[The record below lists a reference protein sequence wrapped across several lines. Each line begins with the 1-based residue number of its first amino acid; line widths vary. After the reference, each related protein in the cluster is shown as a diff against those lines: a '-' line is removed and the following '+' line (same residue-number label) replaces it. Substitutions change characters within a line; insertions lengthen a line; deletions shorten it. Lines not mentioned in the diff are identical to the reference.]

1 MANVVR
7 SLLMGAPYFEVLP
20 SAARTTTPDTQE
32 FRVDR
37 RGVAP
42 TALILTV
49 DVTAIAAT
57 PSITVTINR
66 VDPVSG
72 KATALLTSLAIT
84 AAGTTTLKVGPY
96 LAAAANAVAEDYMP
110 PVFRIDVA
118 HADADS
124 ITYSVGGM
132 LV

>member
-20 SAARTTTPDTQE
+20 SAARTTSPDTQE

-42 TALILTV
+42 TALILTI
-49 DVTAIAAT
+49 DVTAITST

-72 KATALLTSLAIT
+72 KVTALLASAALT
-84 AAGTTTLKVGPY
+84 AAGTTVLKIGPHI
-96 LAAAANAVAEDYMP
+96 AASANAVAQDYMP
-110 PVFRIDVA
+110 PVFRVDVV
-118 HADADS
+118 HANGNS
-124 ITYSVGGM
+124 ITYSVGGQ